1 MKSKY
6 CFLRSHGCL
15 EPGDVIYQVWVGS
28 YLREFTKLRLVQEY
42 CKDCGLYF
50 EKWSPE
56 VDSRLEREKSR
67 FRSGDRQF
75 TSPFLSASIT
85 IDKLY
90 AMIIDDSFESFEK
103 SLNLTPFE
111 KWCRYRQTI
120 QYCQSINKSN
130 VLHHAYPHV
139 RKNLSHSNGN
149 EVYKAACGLVGILVL
164 IALDIIMTKIMNW

>member
-6 CFLRSHGCL
+6 CFLRSRGNL
-15 EPGDVIYQVWVGS
+15 SPGDVIYQVWVGS
-28 YLREFTKLRLVQEY
+28 YLREFTKLKLVQEY

-50 EKWSPE
+50 ERWSPE
-56 VDSRLEREKSR
+56 VDSRLYREKSR
-67 FRSGDRQF
+67 FCSDGREF

-103 SLNLTPFE
+103 SLNLTPFD
-111 KWCRYRQTI
+111 KWCRYRQTV

-130 VLHHAYPHV
+130 VLHHAYPQV
-139 RKNLSHSNGN
+139 RKNLSLSNGN
-149 EVYKAACGLVGILVL
+149 EAYKAVCGFVGILVL
-164 IALDIIMTKIMNW
+164 IALDIIMTHVMNW

>member
-6 CFLRSHGCL
+6 CFLRSRGSL
-15 EPGDVIYQVWVGS
+15 SPGDVIYQVWVGS
-28 YLREFTKLRLVQEY
+28 YLREFTKFKLVQEF

-50 EKWSPE
+50 ERWSPE
-56 VDSRLEREKSR
+56 VDSRLDREKSR
-67 FRSGDRQF
+67 FCSDGRQF

-90 AMIIDDSFESFEK
+90 AMILDDSFESFEK

-120 QYCQSINKSN
+120 QYCQSVNKTN
-130 VLHHAYPHV
+130 VLHHAYPNV
-139 RKNLSHSNGN
+139 RKNLSLSNGN
-149 EVYKAACGLVGILVL
+149 EVYKAVCGFVGILVL
-164 IALDIIMTKIMNW
+164 IALDIIMTHVMNW

>member
-6 CFLRSHGCL
+6 CFLRSHGNL
-15 EPGDVIYQVWVGS
+15 SPGDVIYQVWVGS
-28 YLREFTKLRLVQEY
+28 YLREFTKLKLVQEY

-50 EKWSPE
+50 ERWSPE
-56 VDSRLEREKSR
+56 VDSRLYKEKSR
-67 FRSGDRQF
+67 FCSDGRQF

-139 RKNLSHSNGN
+139 RKNLSLRNGN

-164 IALDIIMTKIMNW
+164 IVLDILMTNLMNW

>member
-6 CFLRSHGCL
+6 CFLRSRGKL
-15 EPGDVIYQVWVGS
+15 SPGDVIYQVWVGS
-28 YLREFTKLRLVQEY
+28 YLREFTKFKLVQEY

-50 EKWSPE
+50 ERWSPE
-56 VDSRLEREKSR
+56 VDSRLYKEKSR
-67 FRSGDRQF
+67 FYSDGSEF

-90 AMIIDDSFESFEK
+90 AMIIDDSFVAFEK

-139 RKNLSHSNGN
+139 RKNLSHSNGH
-149 EVYKAACGLVGILVL
+149 EGYKAACGLVGILVL
-164 IALDIIMTKIMNW
+164 IALDIIMTHLMNW

>member
-6 CFLRSHGCL
+6 CFLRSRGNL
-15 EPGDVIYQVWVGS
+15 SPGDVIYQVWVGS

-50 EKWSPE
+50 EKWSLE
-56 VDSRLEREKSR
+56 VDSRLDREKSR
-67 FRSGDRQF
+67 FQPSGNLLS
-75 TSPFLSASIT
+75 SPFLSASIS

-90 AMIIDDSFESFEK
+90 AMIIDDSFSAFEK
-103 SLNLTPFE
+103 TLNLTPIE

-120 QYCQSINKSN
+120 QYCQSVNKSN

-139 RKNLSHSNGN
+139 RKNLSSSNGV
-149 EVYKAACGLVGILVL
+149 EGYKAACGFAGILVL
-164 IALDIIMTKIMNW
+164 IVLDIIMTHLMNW

>member
-6 CFLRSHGCL
+6 CFLRSRGNL
-15 EPGDVIYQVWVGS
+15 SPGDVVYQVWVGS
-28 YLREFTKLRLVQEY
+28 YLREFTKLKLVQEY

-67 FRSGDRQF
+67 FCSDGRQF

-90 AMIIDDSFESFEK
+90 AMILDDSFDSFEK

-120 QYCQSINKSN
+120 QYYQSINKSN

-139 RKNLSHSNGN
+139 RKNLSLRNGN
-149 EVYKAACGLVGILVL
+149 EVYKAVCGFVGILVL
-164 IALDIIMTKIMNW
+164 IALDIIMSNIMNW

>member
-6 CFLRSHGCL
+6 CFLRSRGNL
-15 EPGDVIYQVWVGS
+15 SPGDVIYQVWVGS
-28 YLREFTKLRLVQEY
+28 YLREFTKFKLVQEY

-50 EKWSPE
+50 ERWSPE
-56 VDSRLEREKSR
+56 VDSRLYREKSR
-67 FRSGDRQF
+67 FCSDGREF

-103 SLNLTPFE
+103 SLNLSPFE

-130 VLHHAYPHV
+130 VLHHAYPQV
-139 RKNLSHSNGN
+139 RKNLSLSNGN
-149 EVYKAACGLVGILVL
+149 EVYKAVCGFVGILVL
-164 IALDIIMTKIMNW
+164 IALDIIVSNIMNW

>member
-6 CFLRSHGCL
+6 CFLRSRGNL
-15 EPGDVIYQVWVGS
+15 SPGDVIYQVWVGS
-28 YLREFTKLRLVQEY
+28 YLREFTKFKLVQEY

-50 EKWSPE
+50 ERWSQE
-56 VDSRLEREKSR
+56 VDSRLCREKSR
-67 FRSGDRQF
+67 FCSDGREC

-139 RKNLSHSNGN
+139 RKNLSLSNGN
-149 EVYKAACGLVGILVL
+149 EVYKAVCGFVGVLIL
-164 IALDIIMTKIMNW
+164 IALDIIVSNIMNW

>member
-6 CFLRSHGCL
+6 CFLRSRGNL
-15 EPGDVIYQVWVGS
+15 SPGDVIYQVWVGS
-28 YLREFTKLRLVQEY
+28 YLREFTKFKLVQEY

-50 EKWSPE
+50 ERWSTE
-56 VDSRLEREKSR
+56 VDSRLCREKSR
-67 FRSGDRQF
+67 FCSDGCEF
-75 TSPFLSASIT
+75 TTPFLSASIT

-120 QYCQSINKSN
+120 QYCQSINKTN
-130 VLHHAYPHV
+130 VTQRAYPHV
-139 RKNLSHSNGN
+139 RKNLSLSNGN
-149 EVYKAACGLVGILVL
+149 EVYKAVCGFVGILIL
-164 IALDIIMTKIMNW
+164 IALDIVMTHVMNW

>member
-6 CFLRSHGCL
+6 CFLRSRGNL
-15 EPGDVIYQVWVGS
+15 SPGDVIYQVWVGS
-28 YLREFTKLRLVQEY
+28 YLREFTKLKLVQEY

-50 EKWSPE
+50 EKWSLE
-56 VDSRLEREKSR
+56 VDSRLYKEKSK
-67 FRSGDRQF
+67 FCSDDRQF

-90 AMIIDDSFESFEK
+90 AMIMDDSFVAFEK
-103 SLNLTPFE
+103 TLNLTPFE

-139 RKNLSHSNGN
+139 RKNLSHSNGR
-149 EVYKAACGLVGILVL
+149 EVYKAVCGFVGILVL
-164 IALDIIMTKIMNW
+164 IALDIIMTHIMNW

>member
-6 CFLRSHGCL
+6 CFLRSRGSL
-15 EPGDVIYQVWVGS
+15 SPGDVVYQVWVGS
-28 YLREFTKLRLVQEY
+28 YLREFTKFKLVQEY

-50 EKWSPE
+50 ERWSAE
-56 VDSRLEREKSR
+56 VDSRLDREKSR
-67 FRSGDRQF
+67 FCSDGRHF

-120 QYCQSINKSN
+120 QYCQSINKTN
-130 VLHHAYPHV
+130 VTHHANPHV
-139 RKNLSHSNGN
+139 RKNLSISNGN
-149 EVYKAACGLVGILVL
+149 EVYKAVCGFVGILIL
-164 IALDIIMTKIMNW
+164 IALDIIVSNIMNW

>member
-6 CFLRSHGCL
+6 CFLRSRGDL
-15 EPGDVIYQVWVGS
+15 KPSDVIYQVWVGS
-28 YLREFTKLRLVQEY
+28 YLREFTKLKLVQEF

-56 VDSRLEREKSR
+56 VDSRLDREKSR
-67 FRSGDRQF
+67 FCSDGRQF
-75 TSPFLSASIT
+75 TYPFLSASIT

-90 AMIIDDSFESFEK
+90 AMILDDSFESFEK

-130 VLHHAYPHV
+130 VLHHAYPHE
-139 RKNLSHSNGN
+139 RKNLSLSNGN
-149 EVYKAACGLVGILVL
+149 EVYKAVCGFVGILVL
-164 IALDIIMTKIMNW
+164 IALDMIMTHVMNW

>member
-6 CFLRSHGCL
+6 CFLRSRGNL
-15 EPGDVIYQVWVGS
+15 SPGDVIYQVWVGS
-28 YLREFTKLRLVQEY
+28 YLREFTKFRLVQEY

-56 VDSRLEREKSR
+56 VDSRLDREKSR
-67 FRSGDRQF
+67 FNSDGRLF

-90 AMIIDDSFESFEK
+90 AMIIDDSFVAFEK

-120 QYCQSINKSN
+120 EYCQSINKTN
-130 VLHHAYPHV
+130 VSHHAYPHV
-139 RKNLSHSNGN
+139 RKNLSISNGN
-149 EVYKAACGLVGILVL
+149 EAYKAACGFAGILVL
-164 IALDIIMTKIMNW
+164 IVLDILMTNLMNW